1 MVKKITK
8 EQIRTL
14 LGSRERVNIV
24 TNDPLILAQARLTKI
39 PNTYSV
45 RRFINT
51 LVDPEAMKDLVV
63 LIPKRIGRRENLT
76 IHNTL
81 LAKGFKHIVEYEGNL
96 WLRKSL
102 PFPEVNLNEKPR
114 KKPGK
119 KRTRS

>member
-8 EQIRTL
+8 DQIRTL

-45 RRFINT
+45 RGFINT
-51 LVDPEAMKDLVV
+51 LVDPEAMKDLVI
-63 LIPKRIGRRENLT
+63 LIPKHIGKKENLT

-102 PFPEVNLNEKPR
+102 PFPEAKLKGKPKSKPEKSR
-114 KKPGK
+114 E
-119 KRTRS
+119 